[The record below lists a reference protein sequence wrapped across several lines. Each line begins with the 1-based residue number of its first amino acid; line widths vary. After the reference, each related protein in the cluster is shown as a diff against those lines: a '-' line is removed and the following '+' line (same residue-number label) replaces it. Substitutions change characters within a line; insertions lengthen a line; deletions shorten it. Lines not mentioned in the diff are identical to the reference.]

1 MGGHIWQLRLETG
14 YESVEWADTP
24 RTSLGG
30 LTKMYRLTH
39 IGIFELNWMNY
50 VIWFLY
56 EQHILILDRQT
67 SCWFHKIFH
76 YLLHVQSQQSWFK
89 NFRNQL
95 SPKNPQNIF
104 PQLIKHG
111 VPENV
116 PCLSMSSWFFHSF
129 FPWKARVRG
138 IFPPRFREPLRP

>member
-30 LTKMYRLTH
+30 LTKIYRLTH

-50 VIWFLY
+50 GELRDLIFVWTAHP
-56 EQHILILDRQT
+56 HIGQTNIMLISQNIPLFAACSVPT
-67 SCWFHKIFH
+67 K
-76 YLLHVQSQQSWFK
+76 LVQK
-89 NFRNQL
+89 L
-95 SPKNPQNIF
+95 SKPAFPQNIF
-104 PQLIKHG
+104 PQLVKHG

-138 IFPPRFREPLRP
+138 IFPPQFREPLRP